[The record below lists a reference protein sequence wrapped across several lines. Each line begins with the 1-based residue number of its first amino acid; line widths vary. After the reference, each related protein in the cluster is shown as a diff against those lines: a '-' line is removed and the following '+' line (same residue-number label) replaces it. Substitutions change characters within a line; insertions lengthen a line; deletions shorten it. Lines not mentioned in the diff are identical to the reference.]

1 MKESGTKST
10 IPGERIFIDTSSV
23 KTKSFGGSKFWLLV
37 VNDCTDVAWSAF
49 LPKKSNQVDRIVE
62 LIKDLAKKHKTTV
75 KYIRCDNAGE
85 NGSLEKECAKQG
97 LGIQFEY
104 TGPGTPQFNG
114 RVERKF
120 ANQYSKVRA
129 MLNGAKLP
137 TVKRKGLWTEAART
151 ATDLENILVL
161 TNKPVA
167 SYYNA
172 FFEKELPG
180 LRNMRTFNEIAIV
193 NDHKKRKMRGKLDDR
208 VRPCIVLG
216 SAENH
221 NRDVYRFL
229 NLETDR
235 IIRSRDAL

>member
-1 MKESGTKST
+1 M
-10 IPGERIFIDTSSV
+10 
-23 KTKSFGGSKFWLLV
+23 
-37 VNDCTDVAWSAF
+37 
-49 LPKKSNQVDRIVE
+49 
-62 LIKDLAKKHKTTV
+62 IKDLATKHKTTV

-85 NGSLEKECAKQG
+85 NGSLERECAKQG

-120 ANQYSKVRA
+120 ATLYSKVRA

-151 ATDLENILVL
+151 ATDLKNILVS
-161 TNKPVA
+161 TRKPVA
-167 SYYNA
+167 SYNA

-180 LRNMRTFNEIAIV
+180 LRNMRTFGEVAIV

-208 VRPCIVLG
+208 GRPCIVLG
-216 SAENH
+216 RAENH

-229 NLETDR
+229 NLKTDK
-235 IIRSRDAL
+235 IIRSRDALWLNQQYGDWKGITQ